1 MPGAGRRNVIGFKV
15 TDTDDRT
22 VLYPRT
28 FTICTLSGNIS
39 GEIPYG
45 TPSVDGALDEV
56 SKNGVFYPFGEVFHP
71 STDAVTDLTV
81 GYYLVWD
88 ENYLYCYA
96 VVNEST
102 KAV

>member
-1 MPGAGRRNVIGFKV
+1 MKWRFPEGA
-15 TDTDDRT
+15 
-22 VLYPRT
+22 
-28 FTICTLSGNIS
+28 TIPAG
-39 GEIPYG
+39 
-45 TPSVDGALDEV
+45 
-56 SKNGVFYPFGEVFHP
+56 
-71 STDAVTDLTV
+71 

>member
-1 MPGAGRRNVIGFKV
+1 MANQIAKFKKY
-15 TDTDDRT
+15 TD
-22 VLYPRT
+22 L
-28 FTICTLSGNIS
+28 
-39 GEIPYG
+39 
-45 TPSVDGALDEV
+45 LDEV
-56 SKNGVFYPFGEVFHP
+56 YKNGVFYPFGEVFHP
-71 STDAVTDLTV
+71 STDAVTDLTG

>member
-15 TDTDDRT
+15 TDTDNRT

-28 FTICTLSGNIS
+28 FTICTLSGNIF

-45 TPSVDGALDEV
+45 TPMVDGALDEV
-56 SKNGVFYPFGEVFHP
+56 YKNGVFYLFGEVFHP
-71 STDAVTDLTV
+71 STDAVTDLTG